1 MKLMKLITVMLL
13 VTGFMFSCSSTKS
26 EEEYYQAATDAYAK
40 EDFSGAAENFKK
52 LIEKYPTGKKYSESL
67 FMLGFINANN
77 LENFT
82 EAEKYYSEFIKKFP
96 EHDLAD
102 DAQYELDML
111 GKDINNLPMF
121 QNIGADTTGQ

>member
-1 MKLMKLITVMLL
+1 MKLMKLTTVLLL
-13 VTGFMFSCSSTKS
+13 VTGMIFSCSSIKS
-26 EEEYYQAATDAYAK
+26 EEEYYKSATDAYAK

-52 LIEKYPTGKKYSESL
+52 LVENYPTGKKYGESL

-77 LENFT
+77 LENFE
-82 EAEKYYSEFIKKFP
+82 EAGKYYSEFIKKFP

-121 QNIGADTTGQ
+121 QNLGADTTGQ

>member
-1 MKLMKLITVMLL
+1 MKLMKLTAVLLLITGI
-13 VTGFMFSCSSTKS
+13 TFSCSSIKP
-26 EEEYYQAATDAYAK
+26 EEEYYKSATDAYAK

-52 LIEKYPTGKKYSESL
+52 LVENYPTGKKYAESL

-77 LENFT
+77 LENFKD
-82 EAEKYYSEFIKKFP
+82 AEKYYNEFIKKFP

-102 DAQYELDML
+102 DARYELDML

-121 QNIGADTTGQ
+121 QNLDTDTTGQ